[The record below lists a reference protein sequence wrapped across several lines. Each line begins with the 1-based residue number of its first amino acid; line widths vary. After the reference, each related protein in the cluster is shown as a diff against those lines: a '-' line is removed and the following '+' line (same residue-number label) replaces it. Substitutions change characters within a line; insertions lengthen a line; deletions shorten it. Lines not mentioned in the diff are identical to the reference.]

1 MSNLID
7 IGDLT
12 IREARLLAAQLAGLN
27 AAAPEAASYAPEAEL
42 GTVAAK
48 KHPFIGRHCVVRTY
62 SDGVHVGTVAY
73 ASGTEALLTNARRIW
88 QWKGAFTLNEVA
100 INGIESSSR
109 LSNSVPEIYLSQYIS
124 MVPTTE
130 LARKSYD
137 KCGS

>member
-12 IREARLLAAQLAGLN
+12 IREARLLAAQLASLSE
-27 AAAPEAASYAPEAEL
+27 APNAPEAEL
-42 GTVAAK
+42 GTVVAK

-62 SDGVHVGTVAY
+62 SDGVHVGIVRY

-109 LSNSVPEIYLSQYIS
+109 LSVPVPEIYLSQYIS

-130 LARKSYD
+130 LARQTFD